1 MNIGIVGSSFSVGC
15 HHNPKTG
22 ENNLAAPFESWLV
35 KYLPEYSYYNSACSG
50 KGTELYLDKIV
61 YLKEKHDVDFILMEL
76 VNNRS
81 MLNVK
86 SQDYD
91 LTNVSSDVYK
101 DSASIWEHV
110 RGITQP
116 INYDTFGSKREF
128 DIWKRVQE
136 QIAYNEN
143 AFEFWGILDCQQAI
157 KLCKMLNIGVI
168 TWQKSFD
175 FREHIDTD
183 VKFDEYPNAHEYY
196 ISRYSEEEILCDH
209 VHFNDTI
216 NEEMIRD
223 FIVPAIKSKINA

>member
-1 MNIGIVGSSFSVGC
+1 MNIVILGSSFSVGC
-15 HHNPKTG
+15 HHNSETG

-35 KYLPEYSYYNSACSG
+35 KYLPEYSYHNSACSG

-183 VKFDEYPNAHEYY
+183 VKFDEYTNAHEYY

-209 VHFNDTI
+209 VHFNDSI

>member
-1 MNIGIVGSSFSVGC
+1 MNIGILGSSFSVGC
-15 HHNPKTG
+15 HHNPETG

-35 KYLPEYSYYNSACSG
+35 KYLPEYTYHNSACSG

-91 LTNVSSDVYK
+91 LTNVSNDVYK
-101 DSASIWEHV
+101 DSWTIWEYV

-116 INYDTFGSKREF
+116 IHYENFISKREF
-128 DIWKRVQE
+128 DNWKRVQE
-136 QIAYNEN
+136 LIAYNEN

-209 VHFNDTI
+209 VHFNDSI

>member
-1 MNIGIVGSSFSVGC
+1 MNIGILGSSFSVGC

-35 KYLPEYSYYNSACSG
+35 KYLPEYSYHNSACSG

-143 AFEFWGILDCQQAI
+143 AFEFWGILDCQQVI

-209 VHFNDTI
+209 VHFNDSI

>member
-15 HHNPKTG
+15 HHNPKTD

-35 KYLPEYSYYNSACSG
+35 KYLPEYSYHNSACSG

-101 DSASIWEHV
+101 DSTSIWEHV

>member
-1 MNIGIVGSSFSVGC
+1 
-15 HHNPKTG
+15 
-22 ENNLAAPFESWLV
+22 
-35 KYLPEYSYYNSACSG
+35 
-50 KGTELYLDKIV
+50 
-61 YLKEKHDVDFILMEL
+61 
-76 VNNRS
+76 

-175 FREHIDTD
+175 FREHVDTD
-183 VKFDEYPNAHEYY
+183 VKFDKYPNAHEYY

-209 VHFNDTI
+209 VHFNDSI

-223 FIVPAIKSKINA
+223 FILPAIKSKINA

>member
-1 MNIGIVGSSFSVGC
+1 MNIGILGSSFSVGC
-15 HHNPKTG
+15 HHNSETG

-35 KYLPEYSYYNSACSG
+35 KYLPEYSYHNSACSG

-143 AFEFWGILDCQQAI
+143 AFEFWGILDCQQTI

-175 FREHIDTD
+175 FREHVDTD
-183 VKFDEYPNAHEYY
+183 VKFDKYPNAHEYY

-209 VHFNDTI
+209 VHFNDSI

-223 FIVPAIKSKINA
+223 FILPAIKSKINA